1 MQKIFIYTLQ
11 SVVSKHM
18 DTLVETLP
26 TLYGIEK
33 NGKTKI
39 WTASIHSDGLT
50 AWADIEYGYVDG
62 KKQLSRRDYTV
73 GKNIGKKNESTFL
86 EQCKSETMRKWL
98 DKKEKE
104 QYTMNITTEEEASSS
119 KVFPML
125 AHTYEPESTK
135 KKKNDIVY
143 PCFVQPKLDGLR
155 CVVYQKDGKIM
166 YQSRNGV
173 YYETLDYLSPSLTD
187 VFDKYPDVILDG
199 ELYTKDYPFEE
210 LAGMIRKKKSKLS
223 DEDMQRL
230 KVVKYHIYDV
240 VDDQMDFAARI
251 EFLSKILLDAESQD
265 LVLVPTVVCREKE
278 KFREMFSLWVEEG
291 YEGIMLRNKTGVYR
305 TNYRSHDLQKY
316 KEFKEDEYEIV
327 GYREGEGRDEGT
339 VLWMCITPE
348 GRQFSVRPRGSMELR
363 RELYRQGDKYVG
375 KKLTVIYQELS
386 EMKVPRFPVGK
397 DVRENY

>member
-1 MQKIFIYTLQ
+1 MN
-11 SVVSKHM
+11 
-18 DTLVETLP
+18 TLVETLP
-26 TLYGIEK
+26 ALYGIEK
-33 NGKTKI
+33 NGKKKV
-39 WTASIHSDGLT
+39 WLASIHSDELM

-62 KKQLSRRDYTV
+62 KKQLSRREYIV
-73 GKNIGKKNESTFL
+73 GKNIGKKNETTFL
-86 EQCKSETMRKWL
+86 EQCKTETMRKWL

-104 QYTMNITTEEEASSS
+104 QYTIMLTETTSTAS

-125 AHTYEPESTK
+125 AHTYEPDSTK
-135 KKKNDIVY
+135 KKKNDIVF

-155 CVVYQKDGKIM
+155 CIVYQREGKIL
-166 YQSRNGV
+166 YQSRNGM
-173 YYETLDYLSPSLTD
+173 YYETMDYLSEVLRCI
-187 VFDKYPDVILDG
+187 FDKYPDIVLDG

-210 LAGMIRKKKSKLS
+210 MAGMIRKKRGKMDQEKMKL
-223 DEDMQRL
+223 
-230 KVVKYHIYDV
+230 VKYHIYDV
-240 VDDQMDFAARI
+240 VDEAMDFEKRI
-251 EFLSKILLDAESQD
+251 EFLSNVVLEAGSDH
-265 LVLVPTVVCREKE
+265 LVLVPTVLCDDKD
-278 KFREMFSLWVEEG
+278 KFREMFGRWVEEG
-291 YEGIMLRNKTGVYR
+291 YEGIMLRNKKGMYR
-305 TNYRSHDLQKY
+305 VNYRSYDLQKY

-363 RELYRQGDKYVG
+363 RELYQQGDKYVG

>member
-1 MQKIFIYTLQ
+1 MNTLI
-11 SVVSKHM
+11 
-18 DTLVETLP
+18 ETLP
-26 TLYGIEK
+26 TLYGTEK
-33 NGKTKI
+33 NGKTKV
-39 WTASIHSDGLT
+39 WSASIHSDGLV
-50 AWADIEYGYVDG
+50 AWADIEYGYFDG
-62 KKQLSRRDYTV
+62 KKQSARREYIV
-73 GKNIGKKNESTFL
+73 GKNIGKKNETTFL
-86 EQCKSETMRKWL
+86 EQCKTETMRKWL

-104 QYTMNITTEEEASSS
+104 QYTMSNTINTVS

-125 AHTYEPESTK
+125 AHTYEPDSTK
-135 KKKNDIVY
+135 RKKNDIVY

-155 CVVYQKDGKIM
+155 CVVYQRDGKIL

-173 YYETLDYLSPSLTD
+173 YYETMEYLSSSLSS
-187 VFDKYPDVILDG
+187 VFDRYPDIILDG

-210 LAGMIRKKKSKLS
+210 LAGMIRKKNSKLTEQ
-223 DEDMQRL
+223 DQEKL
-230 KVVKYHIYDV
+230 KLVKYHIYDV
-240 VDDQMDFAARI
+240 VDETMDFTGRI
-251 EFLSKILLDAESQD
+251 EFLSNEVATSEY
-265 LVLVPTVVCREKE
+265 LVLVPTVRCVDKV
-278 KFREMFSLWVEEG
+278 KFREMFARWVEEG
-291 YEGIMLRNKTGVYR
+291 YEGIMLRNSSGLYR

-339 VLWMCITPE
+339 VLWMCVTPE

-363 RELYRQGDKYVG
+363 RELFQEGDKYVG